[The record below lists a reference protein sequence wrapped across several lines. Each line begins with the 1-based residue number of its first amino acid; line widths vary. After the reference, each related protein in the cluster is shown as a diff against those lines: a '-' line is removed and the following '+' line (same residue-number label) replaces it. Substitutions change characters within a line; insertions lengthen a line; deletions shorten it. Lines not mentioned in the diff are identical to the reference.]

1 MSLISKAKIASKNRQ
16 RGKRIEKRIAKILGG
31 KRVGLFGME
40 DIEMDKYSVECKL
53 RKKFA
58 GLAWLEQAERNNTSK
73 NKASICTVQIPNMKD
88 DNIIV
93 MMRMKK
99 FKELHSSRGT
109 NTTLVPSNKLKKMQE
124 KIKQLKEIIGLI
136 ETKDLSY

>member
-1 MSLISKAKIASKNRQ
+1 
-16 RGKRIEKRIAKILGG
+16 
-31 KRVGLFGME
+31 
-40 DIEMDKYSVECKL
+40 
-53 RKKFA
+53 
-58 GLAWLEQAERNNTSK
+58 
-73 NKASICTVQIPNMKD
+73 MKD